1 MGQLSHRE
9 DVPFPIFDAD
19 NHLYEP
25 PEALTKFLPKEYKD
39 FVQYVQ
45 INGRTKIAI
54 RGHISNYIPNPTF
67 EVVARP
73 GAWEEYFKYGNPEG
87 KTKRELFGE
96 PMRAIPAFF
105 EPGPRLEKMNE
116 LGLDRTLMFPTL
128 ASLLEERLRDDP
140 VAIHVLI
147 HALNQWLDEVWGFN
161 YQNRIFTTPVITLP
175 IVEKAIEELEWAVK
189 RGARCILVRPA
200 PVPGFRGPRSFA
212 LPEFD
217 PFWERVVEHDL
228 LVGMHSTRQRL
239 LPVHLRVG
247 RCRTGDAAV
256 PNQCDGHPQRVAAD
270 PGRGGVVG
278 DSRRAVPPSQA
289 EGRDRRGRFEVDDPV
304 AGRLGRGL
312 PEGPGSFPERP
323 SRNGQEPNPR
333 QPVLRGRHRRSGQ
346 PRRCEPGAVRLGL
359 AAPGRAGGADVLRQ
373 RAVAPVRRG
382 SGKDHGRQPRSAR
395 HGVTLTQPWRTI
407 PEMVL
412 SAADRFGDAEAVVD
426 GPLRLTFTELVGRIR
441 CAAGAFA
448 DLGIDQGDRVA
459 IWAPNSA
466 EWIIAAFGLL
476 TAGGVLVPV
485 NTRFKTD
492 EAGDIIVR
500 SGAKAVLVQKGF
512 LDQDYT
518 VPAGIPVIDL
528 RSDFLSAGSPF
539 ERAMSGSDISD
550 IIFTSGTTG
559 RPKGAMMNHQQTLRM
574 YEEWATLADLRE
586 GDRYLQ
592 INPYFH
598 TFGLKAGLITSFL
611 RGATILPV
619 AVFDVDTVVDLI
631 ERERITMLPGP
642 PTLYHSLLTVGD
654 KSKLSTLR
662 AGVTGA
668 ADIPVEL
675 VRRIHGELPFQ
686 TLMTGYGLTEAG
698 NVTLSLPGDSFEDV
712 ATTAGVPCDGVEVRI
727 ADDGEVLVRGYGVM
741 QGYLDD
747 PDATAQTI
755 DGDGWLHTGDLGNFT
770 EAGRLRIVG
779 RKKDMFIV
787 GGFNAYPAEIEGFLL
802 SHPAVAQA
810 AVVGVPDERL
820 GQVGKAFI
828 VRTGP
833 IDADELIGWCR
844 DRMAGFKVPRS
855 VQFLDALPLNA
866 TGKVVKNLLR

>member
-1 MGQLSHRE
+1 VTSQL
-9 DVPFPIFDAD
+9 
-19 NHLYEP
+19 NW
-25 PEALTKFLPKEYKD
+25 
-39 FVQYVQ
+39 Q
-45 INGRTKIAI
+45 
-54 RGHISNYIPNPTF
+54 
-67 EVVARP
+67 
-73 GAWEEYFKYGNPEG
+73 
-87 KTKRELFGE
+87 
-96 PMRAIPAFF
+96 
-105 EPGPRLEKMNE
+105 
-116 LGLDRTLMFPTL
+116 
-128 ASLLEERLRDDP
+128 
-140 VAIHVLI
+140 
-147 HALNQWLDEVWGFN
+147 
-161 YQNRIFTTPVITLP
+161 
-175 IVEKAIEELEWAVK
+175 
-189 RGARCILVRPA
+189 
-200 PVPGFRGPRSFA
+200 
-212 LPEFD
+212 
-217 PFWERVVEHDL
+217 
-228 LVGMHSTRQRL
+228 
-239 LPVHLRVG
+239 
-247 RCRTGDAAV
+247 
-256 PNQCDGHPQRVAAD
+256 
-270 PGRGGVVG
+270 
-278 DSRRAVPPSQA
+278 
-289 EGRDRRGRFEVDDPV
+289 
-304 AGRLGRGL
+304 
-312 PEGPGSFPERP
+312 
-323 SRNGQEPNPR
+323 
-333 QPVLRGRHRRSGQ
+333 
-346 PRRCEPGAVRLGL
+346 
-359 AAPGRAGGADVLRQ
+359 
-373 RAVAPVRRG
+373 
-382 SGKDHGRQPRSAR
+382 
-395 HGVTLTQPWRTI
+395 TI

-426 GPLRLTFTELVGRIR
+426 GPLRLTFTELVERIR

-448 DLGIDQGDRVA
+448 DLGVGKGDRVA

-500 SGAKAVLVQKGF
+500 SGAEAVLVQKGF
-512 LDQDYT
+512 LGQDYT
-518 VPAGIPVIDL
+518 APAGIPVIDL
-528 RSDFLSAGSPF
+528 KSDFLSGGSPF
-539 ERAMSGSDISD
+539 ERAVSGSDISD

-559 RPKGAMMNHQQTLRM
+559 RPKGAMMNHHQTLRM

-611 RGATILPV
+611 RGATMLPV

-654 KSKLSTLR
+654 KSKLASLR

-675 VRRIHGELPFQ
+675 VRRIHEELPFQ

-747 PDATAQTI
+747 PAATAQAI

-770 EAGRLRIVG
+770 DTGRLRIVG

-810 AVVGVPDERL
+810 AIIGVPDDRL

-828 VRTGP
+828 VSKGP
-833 IDADELIGWCR
+833 ISAEELIGWCR
-844 DRMAGFKVPRS
+844 ERMAGFKVPRS
-855 VQFLDALPLNA
+855 VQFLDSLPLNA
-866 TGKVVKNLLR
+866 TGKVVKDLLR